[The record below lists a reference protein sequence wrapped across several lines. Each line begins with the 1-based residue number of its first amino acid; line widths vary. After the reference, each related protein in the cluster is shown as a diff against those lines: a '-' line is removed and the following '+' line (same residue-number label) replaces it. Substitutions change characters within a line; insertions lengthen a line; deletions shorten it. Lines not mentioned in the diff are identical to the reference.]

1 MDEFLQAMFF
11 QGLDQ
16 DMHMIVHYYA
26 GIKLKPTTIKVLE
39 SRHYHAAFVGGQFG
53 LGWRQTPGNK
63 INRSS
68 QTPMRHPSAV
78 DYQLVF

>member
-16 DMHMIVHYYA
+16 DMHMTVHYYA
-26 GIKLKPTTIKVLE
+26 GIKLIPTTIKVLE

-53 LGWRQTPGNK
+53 LG
-63 INRSS
+63 
-68 QTPMRHPSAV
+68 
-78 DYQLVF
+78 